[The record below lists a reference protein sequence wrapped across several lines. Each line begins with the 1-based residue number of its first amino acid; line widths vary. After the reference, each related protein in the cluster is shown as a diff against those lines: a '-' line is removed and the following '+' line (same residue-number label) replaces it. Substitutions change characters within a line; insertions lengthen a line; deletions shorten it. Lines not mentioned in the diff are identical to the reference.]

1 MTRTG
6 VTSSAD
12 SLSLRLSQPLRVESG
27 GLNFNLPVDYSYDTL
42 QPTFALVPLA
52 LVPHGRELDAELIW
66 RSPLWRGSAMVSL
79 FYRRDPGHYAV
90 LRDDKGL
97 AVSWGKSF

>member
-66 RSPLWRGSAMVSL
+66 RSPLLTGSAMVSL
-79 FYRRDPGHYAV
+79 FYRRDPGHYAA